1 MTVIWI
7 LYVHS
12 IQVRETDNMKKTP
25 LIKKHGSMVMAMM
38 QATPQTRKKLVKDSP
53 SEVIR
58 CVSECCHNVL
68 KGNVHLSSAQ
78 KKKLYPSRQ
87 HLRRLA
93 SKSISVKKKKQIL
106 NQKGGFLSL
115 LAPALLLLLGK
126 AVIGGIGGALKA
138 L

>member
-1 MTVIWI
+1 MTVIWS

-78 KKKLYPSRQ
+78 KKLYPSRQ

-93 SKSISVKKKKQIL
+93 SKSISVRKKKL
-106 NQKGGFLSL
+106 NQKGGVLSL
-115 LAPALLLLLGK
+115 LAPALLPLLGK
-126 AVIGGIGGALKA
+126 AVIGGIGGGLKS